1 MTPIPQLAGKAGD
14 TFRLVIDDQKVKR
27 CTHHVPGYHAFHP
40 LTTGESHGEYHRV
53 VMRLRTYLLAGGA
66 GIVALSGAIS
76 LGPLGWL
83 RAHLAPLTQPVATA
97 LAPRG
102 ATAADDVAG
111 ALHEQIAKLGAQNA
125 EMRARLSEY
134 AQIQGE
140 GKASPERVVVAR
152 SGRRY
157 LELDIGR
164 VDGVVKGM
172 PVAMGWTLVGQVAGT
187 DDGRCLVQEL
197 TDAECRVAAMVLD
210 MGAVNDTP
218 GEGDSAKPTVPT
230 RLCEGVL
237 AGTGRRNELV
247 LTFIDAAPELPLRP
261 GLAVVTA
268 GADGRFPAGMVLGSI
283 SEANH
288 AGTDAWQVRV
298 IQPRD
303 PELAES
309 LLVLR
314 FDR

>member
-1 MTPIPQLAGKAGD
+1 
-14 TFRLVIDDQKVKR
+14 
-27 CTHHVPGYHAFHP
+27 
-40 LTTGESHGEYHRV
+40 
-53 VMRLRTYLLAGGA
+53 MRLSTYLIAAGA
-66 GIVALSGAIS
+66 GIVALSGTTTW
-76 LGPLGWL
+76 GPLGWM
-83 RAHLAPLTQPVATA
+83 RTHLAPLTQPVSEA
-97 LAPRG
+97 LAAEG
-102 ATAADDVAG
+102 TTAADDVAG
-111 ALHEQIAKLGAQNA
+111 ALLEQVAKLGAENA
-125 EMRARLSEY
+125 ELRTRLGEY

-140 GKASPERVVVAR
+140 GKVPADRVVVAR
-152 SGRRY
+152 GRIISRTRRSGRRY
-157 LELDIGR
+157 MELDIGR

-172 PVAMGWTLVGQVAGT
+172 PVAMGWTLVGQIAGT

-197 TDAECRVAAMVLD
+197 TDGECRVAAMVLD
-210 MGAVNDTP
+210 LGAGP
-218 GEGDSAKPTVPT
+218 ESAAEGESAKSTAPT

-237 AGTGRRNELV
+237 AGTGRRDGLV

-283 SEANH
+283 SEAH
-288 AGTDAWQVRV
+288 HGGTDAWQVRV
-298 IQPRD
+298 AQPRD

>member
-1 MTPIPQLAGKAGD
+1 M
-14 TFRLVIDDQKVKR
+14 
-27 CTHHVPGYHAFHP
+27 
-40 LTTGESHGEYHRV
+40 HR
-53 VMRLRTYLLAGGA
+53 RTYLIVGGA
-66 GIVALSGAIS
+66 SVLVLFSAAA

-83 RAHLAPLTQPVATA
+83 RSRLAPLMQPVASA
-97 LAPRG
+97 FSARG
-102 ATAADDVAG
+102 LVAADDPA
-111 ALHEQIAKLGAQNA
+111 ATWREQVAKLAADNT
-125 EMRARLSEY
+125 ELRARLSEY
-134 AQIQGE
+134 GQIQGE
-140 GKASPERVVVAR
+140 GKIPVERVVVARGQIIGRTRR

-164 VDGVVKGM
+164 VDGVIKGM

-197 TDAECRVAAMVLD
+197 TDGESRVAAMVLD
-210 MGAVNDTP
+210 PGAGTAAAVEESLPKRTDNEKTPADKSDGAV
-218 GEGDSAKPTVPT
+218 

-237 AGTGRRNELV
+237 AGNGRRGELT
-247 LTFIDAAPELPLRP
+247 LTFIDAGADLPLRA
-261 GLAVVTA
+261 GLSVVTA
-268 GADGRFPAGMVLGSI
+268 GADGRYPAGLVLGTI
-283 SEANH
+283 REATH

-298 IQPRD
+298 KQPRD